1 MVTLKTLDKTSEE
14 KEDAK
19 IEKEGSGRASIDL
32 VCVIDNSGSMEGEKI
47 ENVKKTLVSL
57 LDLMGE
63 DDRICLILFNSDAT
77 RLCHL
82 QKTNKNNRDRLLLHI
97 N

>member
-14 KEDAK
+14 KEGAK
-19 IEKEGSGRASIDL
+19 IEEGNSRASIDL
-32 VCVIDNSGSMEGEKI
+32 ICVIDNSGSMQGEKI

-63 DDRICLILFNSDAT
+63 DDRICLILFNSGAS

-82 QKTNKNNRDRLLLHI
+82 QKTSKANRDRLL
-97 N
+97 